1 VIGESKDRFK
11 TKISN
16 PSCQGGIRK
25 RRRKTIRSPKSISE
39 K

>member
-1 VIGESKDRFK
+1 MDTLK
-11 TKISN
+11 TKRSN

-25 RRRKTIRSPKSISE
+25 RRRETIRSPKSISE